1 MERSKETELAPSF
14 SPARGLVRGRKHPW
28 GNYLRFKTRDGRRWA
43 LSGGGMRRGQAA
55 GVLRSG
61 LSLGLPSPAEHP
73 GANDVPPLPPQPSS
87 LIRETG
93 LADGPCLQEPRKGP
107 TRDVYTSAWPA
118 ISSRQTP
125 SMSPLLPSESRS
137 EQRVRRETA
146 CVRIR
151 TRFAGRECASCAM
164 FVLFEILGLALM
176 RLRTG
181 DRAGVLESQGF
192 AT

>member
-1 MERSKETELAPSF
+1 MERSKETELSPSF
-14 SPARGLVRGRKHPW
+14 SPAKGLVRGRKHPW

-61 LSLGLPSPAEHP
+61 LSLGLPSP
-73 GANDVPPLPPQPSS
+73 SS
-87 LIRETG
+87 LICETG

-118 ISSRQTP
+118 ISFRQTP